1 MKTKL
6 FVPQNIFSKILLSEL
21 NLPDDFHI
29 QFSDASLISQNLN
42 EDKNSVG
49 LIPTMD
55 LLTFKD
61 LFVSSEIGM
70 SFNGLISNSYIH
82 FKDGQESLEEI
93 FLKGDVTSN
102 EIILSKLLFK
112 EFYDINVKT
121 TLIKNET
128 LHLGEN
134 ILIVGDENYEK
145 EIFFKGLSFAEEII
159 ELIDSP
165 YVNFIFACSSE
176 NVLKDF
182 TNKYR
187 DNFLAGHSE
196 KYEYLLKGF
205 PQSSLDFINVNIQDI
220 VFDFEDQDLEGIKS
234 LLQMPYYH
242 GILKDMID
250 VKFV

>member
-6 FVPQNIFSKILLSEL
+6 FVPQNIFTKIFLSEL
-21 NLPDDFHI
+21 NLQDDFHI
-29 QFSDASLISQNLN
+29 QFSDTSLISRKLN
-42 EDKNSVG
+42 EDENSIG

-82 FKDGQESLEEI
+82 FKDGQESLEEL

-121 TLIKNET
+121 TLIKDET
-128 LHLGEN
+128 LHRNEN
-134 ILIVGDENYEK
+134 ILIVGDENYQK
-145 EIFFKGLSFAEEII
+145 ELFMKGLSFSEEII

-165 YVNFIFACSSE
+165 YVNFIFAGSSE
-176 NVLKDF
+176 NILKDF
-182 TNKYR
+182 TNKYKN
-187 DNFLAGHSE
+187 DFSAEHSE
-196 KYEYLLKGF
+196 KYEDLLEEF
-205 PQSSLDFINVNIQDI
+205 PQSSIDFINVNIQDI

-250 VKFV
+250 IKFV

>member
-6 FVPQNIFSKILLSEL
+6 FVPQNIFTKIFLSEL
-21 NLPDDFHI
+21 NLQNDFHI
-29 QFSDASLISQNLN
+29 QFSDASLISQNLVKD
-42 EDKNSVG
+42 ENSIG

-82 FKDGQESLEEI
+82 FKDGQESLNEI

-121 TLIKNET
+121 TLIKDET
-128 LHLGEN
+128 LHLNEN
-134 ILIVGDENYEK
+134 ILIVGDENYQK
-145 EIFFKGLSFAEEII
+145 ELFIKGLSFSEEII

-165 YVNFIFACSSE
+165 YANFIFAGASE
-176 NVLKDF
+176 NILKDF
-182 TNKYR
+182 TNKYKII
-187 DNFLAGHSE
+187 F
-196 KYEYLLKGF
+196 
-205 PQSSLDFINVNIQDI
+205 QSGIQKNMRI
-220 VFDFEDQDLEGIKS
+220 C
-234 LLQMPYYH
+234 
-242 GILKDMID
+242 
-250 VKFV
+250 